1 MECLF
6 CEVLKAYYEWKLSNN
21 TYIPTILGL
30 LVGDF
35 LFRGFPNEVDL
46 LESIGSEQFAYEIKS
61 GKTYSADYAHSLKYW
76 AGLSSADAEH
86 CNIVYGGE
94 KPMKMSEFNVLTI
107 NDI

>member
-1 MECLF
+1 MS
-6 CEVLKAYYEWKLSNN
+6 CENN
-21 TYIPTILGL
+21 ALVGPSHHITPTILGL

-61 GKTYSADYAHSLKYW
+61 GKTYSADYASSLKYW

-94 KPMKMSEFNVLTI
+94 QKMKMSEFNVLTI
-107 NDI
+107 NDL